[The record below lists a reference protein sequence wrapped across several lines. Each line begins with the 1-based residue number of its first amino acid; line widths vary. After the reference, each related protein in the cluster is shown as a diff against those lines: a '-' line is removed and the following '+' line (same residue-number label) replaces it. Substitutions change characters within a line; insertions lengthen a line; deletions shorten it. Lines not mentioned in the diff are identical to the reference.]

1 MGDPKFDRKSHW
13 EGVYRTKQAQ
23 ETSWYQKEPLLS
35 LAMIAN
41 AGIDLDAPIIDVG
54 GGASVLVDRLLD
66 LAYRDL
72 TVLDISQA
80 ALQQDRQRLGR
91 RASRVDWIVAD
102 ITEYTP
108 GRTFDLWHDRAT
120 FHFLTDSDDQ
130 EKYVRRLNEALDPGG
145 QVIIAAF
152 ALDGPR
158 QCSGLDIVRYDGASL
173 GEALGPDFRLE
184 EQVLET
190 HITPLGR
197 EQRFDFYRFR
207 RTG

>member
-1 MGDPKFDRKSHW
+1 MGHAHESRGADDGGPEIVAIPLDR
-13 EGVYRTKQAQ
+13 
-23 ETSWYQKEPLLS
+23 
-35 LAMIAN
+35 I
-41 AGIDLDAPIIDVG
+41 
-54 GGASVLVDRLLD
+54 ASVECHPDPDWSRH
-66 LAYRDL
+66 RE
-72 TVLDISQA
+72 
-80 ALQQDRQRLGR
+80 RLGR
-91 RASRVDWIVAD
+91 KASRVDWIVAD

-130 EKYVRRLNEALDPGG
+130 KKYFRRLNEALDPGG

-173 GEALGPDFRLE
+173 GEALGTDFRLE

-197 EQRFDFYRFR
+197 EQRFGFYRFR
-207 RTG
+207 RTR